1 MKTMTCREL
10 GGSCDKEF
18 SSKTF
23 EEMAKMSKNH
33 GMEMFQ
39 KGDQAHLEAMGKMQ
53 EMMQSPEAM
62 NEWFQSKKDE
72 FESL

>member
-1 MKTMTCREL
+1 MDL
-10 GGSCDKEF
+10 S
-18 SSKTF
+18 
-23 EEMAKMSKNH
+23 NI
-33 GMEMFQ
+33 
-39 KGDQAHLEAMGKMQ
+39 MGKMQ